1 MAVISSLFLWL
12 SEVTVAAGGAR
23 EKMASKARGVR
34 VGVFTWEDGEQNFS
48 SFFDL
53 AESCC
58 LRGSLPIFVAD
69 GRYVFIT
76 GAAGSF
82 FLSKNDFCICEE
94 THGVNSYFDA
104 ETLFLACHVEK

>member
-1 MAVISSLFLWL
+1 MAVISSSFLWL

-23 EKMASKARGVR
+23 EKMASKARGVK

-58 LRGSLPIFVAD
+58 LRGSLPKFVAD
-69 GRYVFIT
+69 TSPLPGLQ
-76 GAAGSF
+76 ALSF
-82 FLSKNDFCICEE
+82 FLRMIFVSASRLRRKF
-94 THGVNSYFDA
+94 V
-104 ETLFLACHVEK
+104 L